1 MRNLYYLYLIIYK
14 KIYDKISDKKI
25 DWNFILKF
33 TFVTLFPNL
42 IEPYLKDSIL
52 NRAVE
57 SNFISYEFYN
67 PRDFTTN
74 KHKKVDDAMV
84 GGGAG
89 MLLFC
94 QPLFDCLNE
103 IKRKD
108 KDAYIIFPLA
118 AAKPFRQNDAKRLAN
133 KKNIVMVSG
142 RYEGIDERVI
152 EKYANEVFSIGE
164 YILTGGELPS
174 LVMADAIS
182 RNVQG
187 VLGNEASLE
196 IESYE
201 NNLLEAPSF
210 TKPENYENIS
220 VVKEFLKGN
229 HSKIC
234 DLKFQMSI
242 CKTKYYRPSKEKRW
256 KTDI

>member
-1 MRNLYYLYLIIYK
+1 MR
-14 KIYDKISDKKI
+14 
-25 DWNFILKF
+25 F

-42 IEPYLKDSIL
+42 IKPYFEESIL
-52 NRAVE
+52 SKAIS
-57 SNFISYEFYN
+57 SNLISCEFYN
-67 PRDFTTN
+67 PRDFTKDKN
-74 KHKKVDDAMV
+74 KKVDLPMIS
-84 GGGAG
+84 GGAG

-94 QPLFDCLNE
+94 QPLFDCLDK
-103 IKRKD
+103 IKKD
-108 KDAYIIFPLA
+108 NDDVCIIFPLA
-118 AAKPFRQNDAKRLAN
+118 AAKPFKQNDAKRLS
-133 KKNIVMVSG
+133 KKKHIVFVSG

-152 EKYANEVFSIGE
+152 EKYASEVFSVGE

-182 RNVQG
+182 RNIEG
-187 VLGNEASLE
+187 VLGNSSSLE

-210 TKPENYENIS
+210 TKPEIYENLC

-229 HSKIC
+229 HSRIC

-242 CKTKYYRPSKEKRW
+242 CKTKYYRPNKEKR
-256 KTDI
+256 